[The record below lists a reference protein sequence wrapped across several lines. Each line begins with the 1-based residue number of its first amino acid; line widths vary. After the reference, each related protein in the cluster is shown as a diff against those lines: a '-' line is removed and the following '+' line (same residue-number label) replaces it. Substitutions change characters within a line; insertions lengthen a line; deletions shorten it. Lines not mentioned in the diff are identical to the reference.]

1 MRKQIA
7 LLAMAVV
14 LPVFA
19 LAATDVD
26 VQGAELKKAHRVEI
40 DSVKALAGEKVR
52 VTATL
57 TYADSTKS
65 RCTYVMATS
74 VLKQDSGAG
83 IWMAPFPNGEKC
95 VAVK

>member
-7 LLAMAVV
+7 LLAMAVA

-19 LAATDVD
+19 LAATDGD
-26 VQGAELKKAHRVEI
+26 VQGAELKKANRVEI
-40 DSVKALAGEKVR
+40 NGVKVLTGEKVR

-57 TYADSTKS
+57 TYADNTKA
-65 RCTYVMATS
+65 RCMYVMATS
-74 VLKQDSGAG
+74 VLKQDAGAG

-95 VAVK
+95 VAVQ